1 MKKVTYIN
9 EVDIKNQT
17 VLLRVDYNVS
27 LTKNSQIADDARI
40 QQTFPTIDL
49 LLKNNNKIIVITYLG
64 RPTTRDPKFS
74 LKNVA
79 KRLQAYYPKYKV
91 TLVNNF
97 LTANKSIFTNQQNK
111 EILML
116 ENIRFYPQE
125 KNGDVDYIKQI
136 ANLGQVFINDAF
148 GQSHRVESTI
158 VGITKFLPSYGGL
171 LFKKEVEM
179 ISKAISNPQKPVVVI
194 MGGAKVSSKIHLIN
208 KLTEIAD
215 YVLIGGA
222 LANTFYCAKG
232 LNVGQSFCQYD
243 EVESARRLFFLA
255 ERKTTRIVLPQD
267 VMIAYSLESDITQVK
282 DPTIVPEK
290 AMIFDIGPQTQNEY
304 ATIIA
309 QAKTIIWNGPMGYFE
324 NPNFRSGTNAIL
336 KAITENSQAISIV
349 GGGDT
354 LAAITGQNNV
364 DKITHLST
372 GGGAM
377 LEFIEKGTLP
387 GIEALER

>member
-1 MKKVTYIN
+1 MKKITYIN
-9 EVDIKNQT
+9 EVDINQKT
-17 VLLRVDYNVS
+17 VLLRVDYNLS
-27 LTKNSQIADDARI
+27 LTKNGKVNDDTRI
-40 QQTFPTIDL
+40 KQTIPTINHL
-49 LLKNNNKIIVITYLG
+49 LQKNNKIIIITYLG
-64 RPTTRDPKFS
+64 RPKQRDPKFS
-74 LKNVA
+74 LKPIVE
-79 KRLQAYYPKYKV
+79 KFQEYFPKYKV
-91 TLVNNF
+91 KLVNDF
-97 LTANKSIFTNQQNK
+97 LTDDRTVFSNQTTK
-111 EILML
+111 EILIL

-125 KNGDVDYIKQI
+125 KNGDINYIKQV
-136 ANLGQVFINDAF
+136 ANLGHVFVNDAF
-148 GQSHRVESTI
+148 GQSHRIESTI
-158 VGITKFLPSYGGL
+158 VGITDFLPSYGGL
-171 LFKKEVEM
+171 LLKKEIEM
-179 ISKAISNPQKPVVVI
+179 ISKAISNPQKPVIAI
-194 MGGAKVSSKIHLIN
+194 MGGAKVSSKINLIN

-243 EVESARRLFFLA
+243 ETESARRLLYHA
-255 ERKTTRIVLPQD
+255 VKKTTRIILPQD
-267 VMIAYSLESDITQVK
+267 VVIAYSLESNISQVK
-282 DPTIVPEK
+282 DPTVVPEK
-290 AMIFDIGPQTQNEY
+290 AMILDIGPQTQNEY

-354 LAAITGQNNV
+354 LAALTGQNNV

>member
-1 MKKVTYIN
+1 MKKITYID
-9 EVDIKNQT
+9 EVDISNKT
-17 VLLRVDYNVS
+17 ILLRVDYNLALS
-27 LTKNSQIADDARI
+27 KNGKVNDDTRI
-40 QQTFPTIDL
+40 KQTLSTINYL
-49 LLKNNNKIIVITYLG
+49 LEKHNKIIIITYLG
-64 RPTTRDPKFS
+64 RPKQRDLKFS
-74 LKNVA
+74 LKPIV
-79 KRLQAYYPKYKV
+79 KKLEEYFPKYKIS
-91 TLVNNF
+91 LINDF
-97 LTANKSIFTNQQNK
+97 LTTDKIVFTNQTNK
-111 EILML
+111 EILVL

-125 KNGDVDYIKQI
+125 KNGDVNYIKQI
-136 ANLGQVFINDAF
+136 ANLGQVFVNDAF

-171 LFKKEVEM
+171 LLKKEIET
-179 ISKAISNPQKPVVVI
+179 ISKAILKPQKPVVVI

-243 EVESARRLFFLA
+243 ETESARRLLFLA
-255 ERKTTRIVLPQD
+255 ERKATRIVLPQD
-267 VMIAYSLESDITQVK
+267 VMIAYSLESDISQVK
-282 DPTIVPEK
+282 DPTVVPEK
-290 AMIFDIGPQTQNEY
+290 AMILDIGPQTQNEY

-324 NPNFRSGTNAIL
+324 NPNFRSGTNAVL
-336 KAITENSQAISIV
+336 KAITENSQAVSIV

-354 LAAITGQNNV
+354 LAAIAGQNNV

-387 GIEALER
+387 GIEALEK

>member
-1 MKKVTYIN
+1 MKKITYIN
-9 EVDIKNQT
+9 EVDISNKT
-17 VLLRVDYNVS
+17 VLLRVDYNLS
-27 LTKNSQIADDARI
+27 LSKNGKVNDDTRI
-40 QQTFPTIDL
+40 KQTLPTINY
-49 LLKNNNKIIVITYLG
+49 LLKKNNKIIIITYLG
-64 RPTTRDPKFS
+64 RPKQRDPKFS
-74 LKNVA
+74 LKPIVE
-79 KRLQAYYPKYKV
+79 KFHEYFPKHKV
-91 TLVNNF
+91 KLVSDF
-97 LTANKSIFTNQQNK
+97 LTDDKTIFTNQTTK
-111 EILML
+111 EILVL

-125 KNGDVDYIKQI
+125 KSGDINYIKQV
-136 ANLGQVFINDAF
+136 ASLGQVFVNDAF

-171 LFKKEVEM
+171 LLKKEIEM
-179 ISKAISNPQKPVVVI
+179 ISKVILKPQKPVVAI

-243 EVESARRLFFLA
+243 ETESARRLLFFA

-267 VMIAYSLESDITQVK
+267 VMIAYSFESDFSQIK

-290 AMIFDIGPQTQNEY
+290 AMILDIGPQTQNEY

-324 NPNFRSGTNAIL
+324 NPNFRSGTNAVL
-336 KAITENSQAISIV
+336 KAITENSQAVSIV

-354 LAAITGQNNV
+354 LAAIAGQNNV

-387 GIEALER
+387 GIEALEK